1 MKAFDVKVGEI
12 NICQICRSKK
22 LENVINL
29 GYSGLCDSL
38 LSKQNLKKPEKEYPL
53 NLFRCTKCQLLQINH
68 AIDHAEVFH
77 KNYPYKGGITKLLKQ
92 YLHSTSAYVRKKFRF
107 TKAKPFIIDIGSNDG
122 TLLQGFKNKNFE
134 VLGVEPT
141 NIAKIA
147 NKRGIKTIQNF
158 FEMDVAKKILKKYGK
173 VDVVTGTNVF
183 AHVNKLDT
191 FMRGVKLLLNSK
203 EGIFVTESHYAA
215 NIIKDLQFD
224 SIYHEH
230 LRFFL
235 LKPLIKLMQSYN
247 FKVIDAMQIPNY
259 GGSIRIVATLNKE
272 IKVSK
277 NVKKILSS
285 EEKKDFY
292 SSKKYEKFRED
303 VFKAKENLMNK
314 LWKLKSKNKTIV
326 GAGCP
331 GRSIT
336 LLSFCEINNNLI
348 DYIAEQSSS
357 LKLNLFTPTTH
368 IKIVDEKR
376 LIKEQPDYVLVL
388 AWHYGKS
395 VMYNLRK
402 KGYKGKFIMPL
413 PKLKII

>member
-92 YLHSTSAYVRKKFRF
+92 YLHNTSIYVRKKFIF
-107 TKAKPFIIDIGSNDG
+107 TKVKPFIIDIGSNDG

-147 NKRGIKTIQNF
+147 NKRGIKTIQSF
-158 FEMDVAKKILKKYGK
+158 FEMDIARKILKKYGK
-173 VDVVTGTNVF
+173 VDVITGTNVF

-259 GGSIRIVATLNKE
+259 GGSIRIVATLNKK

-277 NVKKILSS
+277 NVKKILFS

-303 VFKAKENLMNK
+303 VFEAKENLMNK
-314 LWKLKSKNKTIV
+314 LWELKSKNKTIV

-336 LLSFCEINNNLI
+336 LLSFCEINNSLL

-402 KGYKGKFIMPL
+402 KGYRGKFIMPL

>member
-1 MKAFDVKVGEI
+1 MKACDVKVGVI

-38 LSKQNLKKPEKEYPL
+38 LSKKDLQKPEKDYPL
-53 NLFRCTKCQLLQINH
+53 NLFRCKNCQLLQINH
-68 AIDHAEVFH
+68 AIDHTEVFH
-77 KNYPYKGGITKLLKQ
+77 KNYPYKGGITKPLKRF
-92 YLHSTSAYVRKKFRF
+92 LHNTSFYVKKKFTF
-107 TKAKPFIIDIGSNDG
+107 TKTKPLVIDIGSNDG
-122 TLLQGFKNKNFE
+122 TLLQGFKNNNFK
-134 VLGVEPT
+134 VLGIEPT

-158 FEMDVAKKILKKYGK
+158 FEMNVIKKISKKYGT
-173 VDVVTGTNVF
+173 VNVITGTNIF

-203 EGIFVTESHYAA
+203 EGIFVTESHYAV
-215 NIIKDLQFD
+215 NIVKDLQFD

-247 FKVIDAMQIPNY
+247 FKVIDAMKIPNY
-259 GGSIRIVATLNKE
+259 GGSIRIVATLNKKM
-272 IKVSK
+272 KVSK
-277 NVKKILSS
+277 NIKKILLF
-285 EEKKDFY
+285 EKRNGFY
-292 SSKKYEKFRED
+292 NSKKYKKFCRD
-303 VFKAKENLMNK
+303 VFKARENLMNK
-314 LWKLKSKNKTIV
+314 LWELKSKGKRIV

-336 LLSFCEINNNLI
+336 LLAFCGINSELL

-357 LKLNLFTPTTH
+357 LKLNLFTPTSH
-368 IKIVDEKR
+368 IKVVDEKR
-376 LIKEQPDYVLVL
+376 LIKEQPDYVLML

-395 VMYNLRK
+395 VMFNLRK
-402 KGYKGKFIMPL
+402 KGYKGKFIIPL
-413 PKLKII
+413 PRLEIL